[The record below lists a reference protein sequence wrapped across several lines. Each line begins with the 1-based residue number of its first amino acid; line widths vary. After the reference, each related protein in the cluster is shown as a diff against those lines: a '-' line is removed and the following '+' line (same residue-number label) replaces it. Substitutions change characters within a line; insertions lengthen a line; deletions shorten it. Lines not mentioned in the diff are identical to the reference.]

1 MDIFDRIRWWCAMHR
16 IQIGWFNIG
25 WLSAL
30 VWYDLSRGDF
40 VSVLLNII
48 LIAINY
54 AFVR

>member
-48 LIAINY
+48 LIAIGY
-54 AFVR
+54 ALVR